1 MTATQHMEIR
11 VARFARS
18 DVNLSG
24 NSRAGAIEA
33 ERTLADRDAHL
44 EHLLE
49 AMVTGYPTCL
59 HCSIICSVISNYVYS
74 DNKNRMAP
82 PRGGVR

>member
-1 MTATQHMEIR
+1 MKNCEFARRERARDSKIAMTATQHMEIR

-59 HCSIICSVISNYVYS
+59 HCSIICSVISN
-74 DNKNRMAP
+74 
-82 PRGGVR
+82 